1 MLKKLYIT
9 FVFLMYVL
17 VGIFFSMILVDDHLA
32 NILADAF
39 IVDAFLLLALMI
51 FLGILSFFK
60 ADQCSYRFI
69 RNVKLLLIPFY
80 IFFFVIGI
88 LSSIGLLVPFLALV
102 ILLAIIL
109 SVAFG
114 YLSII
119 VTGLP
124 NIVKLVKRI
133 INNNE
138 INIALIISL
147 IMHFFFGLDVIG
159 SVIVCFKEGKNITI
173 NDDILGRDN

>member
-88 LSSIGLLVPFLALV
+88 LSSIGLLVPFLGLV

-124 NIVKLVKRI
+124 SIVKLVKRI
-133 INNNE
+133 INNHE

-173 NDDILGRDN
+173 NDDILGCDN